1 MVWYEKDNSYFI
13 IGGQVD
19 NSFNPHSSNEVR
31 KYRDGHWSMVTPLP
45 VRIKGAQSIVIQDRI
60 FVLGNYHTPS
70 HTSIIYKTLYDK
82 YKKEVI
88 KTKYFR

>member
-60 FVLGNYHTPS
+60 FVLGNYRTVLIRLY
-70 HTSIIYKTLYDK
+70 SIEHFMIS
-82 YKKEVI
+82 I
-88 KTKYFR
+88 KRG